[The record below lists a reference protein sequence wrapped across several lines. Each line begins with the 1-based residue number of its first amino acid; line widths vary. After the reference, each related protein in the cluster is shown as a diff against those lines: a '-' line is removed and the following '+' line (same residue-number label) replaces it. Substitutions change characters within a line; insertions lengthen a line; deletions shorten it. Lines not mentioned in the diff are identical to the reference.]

1 MSTSPQPRDWPKA
14 IKRALKQ
21 IRLVHPGR
29 IGAAVAIAV
38 LNILW
43 RGHGVMRTSPLALRF
58 LAVGVLI
65 YLVTTLAEYVWLV
78 LAPAPPPSI
87 AERLAQVEVPPA
99 PEPPDPL
106 VETLREIP
114 PSVLKEGTMQLAEEM
129 RTFEAGTDMEF
140 VNTLLSTP
148 AAEGV
153 SEAQLEAAI
162 EQQSTELVQRDILTW
177 RTYRDRFY
185 RPARAFRDEL
195 RKRLGIRNPGSEPQ
209 IPALDDAV
217 LTGANPIADA
227 ADYLVALARRL
238 K

>member
-1 MSTSPQPRDWPKA
+1 MRASPM
-14 IKRALKQ
+14 
-21 IRLVHPGR
+21 
-29 IGAAVAIAV
+29 AV
-38 LNILW
+38 
-43 RGHGVMRTSPLALRF
+43 RF
-58 LAVGVLI
+58 LAVAALI
-65 YLVTTLAEYVWLV
+65 YVLTALAEFLWLV
-78 LAPAPPPSI
+78 FAPAPPPSI

-114 PSVLKEGTMQLAEEM
+114 PSVLKEGTLQLAEEM
-129 RTFEAGTDMEF
+129 RSFEAGTDMEF
-140 VNTLLSTP
+140 VNTLLNTP

-162 EQQSTELVQRDILTW
+162 EKQSSELVQRHILTW
-177 RTYRDRFY
+177 RAYRDRFY

-195 RKRLGIRNPGSEPQ
+195 RKRLGIRNPSREPK

-217 LTGANPIADA
+217 LTGANPISDA

>member
-1 MSTSPQPRDWPKA
+1 
-14 IKRALKQ
+14 
-21 IRLVHPGR
+21 
-29 IGAAVAIAV
+29 
-38 LNILW
+38 
-43 RGHGVMRTSPLALRF
+43 MRTSPMTVRF
-58 LAVGVLI
+58 VAVAVLI
-65 YLVTTLAEYVWLV
+65 YLITALAEYVWLV

-129 RTFEAGTDMEF
+129 RTFEAGRDMEF
-140 VNTLLSTP
+140 VNTLLNTP
-148 AAEGV
+148 AADGA

-195 RKRLGIRNPGSEPQ
+195 RKRLGIRNPGREPQ

-217 LTGANPIADA
+217 LTGANPISDA